1 MKINKK
7 LLIVFPV
14 LIAFIVFV
22 VLYLYFNNED
32 SNSFTVMEKKWLAN
46 NSDEIIDFEL
56 INNYPVYGENSGVFY
71 SFIDSLESATN
82 LEFNIIPYLKESN
95 PNTKSYRFRILK
107 GDVKLS
113 NNDLF
118 LNEDNYVLISLNNKK
133 INRVSD
139 LKNITLGV
147 FTGDV
152 GDASYYLKTA
162 TNITYKTYDDVDN
175 MFLALDKK
183 QINMVLIPNI
193 MYLDKTIT
201 SDKYYINY
209 VMTEMKNNIVLTL
222 GDDNEK
228 LNTILTKYYN
238 NWKNNYYVDEYNEKF
253 LDYYVKSNKIND
265 KNRADL
271 LSKTYVYGYVDNYP
285 YEATIDNQL
294 VGISGEYIGRMQ
306 RLTNIDFTFKK
317 YKTLSDLKKAIE
329 EKEVDIYFSYFD
341 YDNIGYLATL
351 SPFVEEYVVLGKV
364 SDGYIVNSFEAL
376 KDRQIAMVSNNT
388 LHSYFKDNSKAIINE
403 YDNISKLVKNNKNEI
418 IVVDKEVYNIYRNDK
433 FKNYEILYS
442 DSMTNEYTFMIK
454 EGNETFY
461 SLFNYIINS
470 NSYYK
475 YRNNGINSMNVSILD
490 RTTFEQLYIIVL
502 VIVFGVIL
510 FGVVLYWL
518 LNRKK
523 KVKEIKKE
531 ERRKYTDML
540 TSLKNRSYL
549 NLNIEAWNNT
559 KKYPQSTVIVDLNNV
574 KYVNDNYG
582 HEAGDQLIVKAA
594 SILLNTQL
602 ENSEIIR
609 TDGNE
614 FLIYLVGYSEQ
625 QVSTYTKKL
634 AKELKTLP
642 YGFGAAIGYSMIVD
656 DIKTIDDAINEAAL
670 EMRTDKEEYK

>member
-7 LLIVFPV
+7 LLIFLPIV
-14 LIAFIVFV
+14 IALLVFV
-22 VLYLYFNNED
+22 VLYAYFNSED
-32 SNSFTVMEKKWLAN
+32 SNSFTVMEKRWLAN
-46 NSDEIIDFEL
+46 NSDEVVDFEI

-82 LEFNIIPYLKESN
+82 LEFNIIPYLKESK

-107 GDVKLS
+107 NEEKLS
-113 NNDLF
+113 DNDLF
-118 LNEDNYVLISLNNKK
+118 LNEDNYVLVSLSNKKLNHFSDLNN
-133 INRVSD
+133 V
-139 LKNITLGV
+139 TLGV
-147 FTGDV
+147 FTSDV
-152 GDASYYLKTA
+152 GDASYYLKTGS
-162 TNITYKTYDDVDN
+162 NITYKTYDDIDK
-175 MFLALDKK
+175 MFVALDNK

-193 MYLDKTIT
+193 MYLDKTIN
-201 SDKYYINY
+201 SNKYYINY

-222 GDDNEK
+222 SDDNEK
-228 LNTILTKYYN
+228 LNNIIKKYYN
-238 NWKNNYYVDEYNEKF
+238 TWKDNYYVEDYNEKF
-253 LDYYVKSNKIND
+253 LDYYVRANNIND
-265 KNRADL
+265 KEVSDL

-285 YEATIDNQL
+285 YEATIDKQL
-294 VGISGEYIGRMQ
+294 VGISGEYISRMQ

-317 YKTLSDLKKAIE
+317 YKSLSDLKKAIE
-329 EKEVDIYFSYFD
+329 EKEVDMYFSYFAYENND
-341 YDNIGYLATL
+341 YLATL
-351 SPFVEEYVVLGKV
+351 SPFIEEYVVLGKV

-376 KDRQIAMVSNNT
+376 KDRKIAMISSTT
-388 LHSYFKDNSKAIINE
+388 LHSYFKDNSKAVISEYKNVNE
-403 YDNISKLVKNNKNEI
+403 LVKKINDEI

-433 FKNYEILYS
+433 FKNYEVLYS
-442 DSMTNEYTFMIK
+442 DFMTNEYTFMVK
-454 EGNETFY
+454 EGNENFY
-461 SLFNYIINS
+461 NLFNYIINS

-490 RTTFEQLYIIVL
+490 RTTFEQLYLIVL
-502 VIVFGVIL
+502 VVVFVVISG
-510 FGVVLYWL
+510 GVVLYFL
-518 LNRKK
+518 LKKRK

-540 TSLKNRSYL
+540 TSLKNRNYL
-549 NLNIEAWNNT
+549 NLNIETWNNT
-559 KKYPQSTVIVDLNNV
+559 KKYPQSVVVVDLNNV

-594 SILLNTQL
+594 SMLLNTQL

-634 AKELKTLP
+634 AKELKSLP
-642 YGFGAAIGYSMIVD
+642 YGFGAALGYSMIMD
-656 DIKTIDDAINEAAL
+656 DIKTIDDAINEATL